1 MKRAVWAFAVLLFLS
16 QACSVLATRPEQE
29 YSDATVAI
37 RAAKEVKAETM
48 APGIYR
54 KALEA
59 FEIGKREYRI
69 KNYQEA
75 QKALVR
81 ARQYAEQAEFTAMK
95 SGATR
100 QDPPPP
106 SQAEPL
112 PPSEEV
118 PPIPPTE
125 SSPSPQT

>member
-1 MKRAVWAFAVLLFLS
+1 MKRAVWAFAFLLFLS
-16 QACSVLATRPEQE
+16 QACSILATRPEQE
-29 YSDATVAI
+29 YSDATAAI

-95 SGATR
+95 SGAIR
-100 QDPPPP
+100 KDPSPV
-106 SQAEPL
+106 QAEPL
-112 PPSEEV
+112 SPSEEA
-118 PPIPPTE
+118 PPAPPTE